1 MSTVTTKTNIEVEVE
16 VEGDY
21 QPAEPQTHDAPG
33 CAEHAEVSGVF
44 IMLGDKRI
52 ELPRSLW
59 ADDEADLASEL
70 IDQVRDNERAY
81 EEDRFG
87 WFRGDKFL
95 LKDSI

>member
-21 QPAEPQTHDAPG
+21 QPEERQTHYDPG

-59 ADDEADLASEL
+59 AEDEDDLASEL

-87 WFRGDKFL
+87 WLRD
-95 LKDSI
+95 DRMMET